1 MLFIG
6 FVLMSAW
13 VSATNMLPVIPVLVA
28 SVMFLFIV
36 FFFSVKITLGRKL
49 FCFFTS
55 IMLGAFCLLYSISL
69 MADFEAAND
78 LWASTRLLTIESC
91 LVSLGLS
98 ALILIAFFKI
108 LTKDLPMLLREE
120 RINVIWDFLFLLPF
134 CATVLIWWLTPIYPK
149 ILLMG
154 RARVFMLA
162 LQPMIPLTVLLIY
175 YLLWWVAA
183 KMSESAKLQEENT
196 LLTME
201 SKRYEEL
208 RNYMEE
214 TSELRHNFRQHIL
227 VIKKLSNAGKFDEL
241 QDYLAQFEDIA
252 DKSYARYCENIAVDA
267 VASYYTAFAENQN
280 IKIEWDLKLPH
291 NIPLKEAEY
300 CAILGNLLEN
310 SLRAVK
316 DLSQE
321 RRYVNV
327 ISSLLSDTI
336 VGISIDNPFSGK
348 IKFGRNGLPRSER
361 EGHGIGLVSVMNT
374 VKRYDG
380 TMKVTADRNIFSVD
394 IVLHCNS

>member
-1 MLFIG
+1 
-6 FVLMSAW
+6 
-13 VSATNMLPVIPVLVA
+13 MLPVIPMLVA
-28 SVMFLFIV
+28 SVMFLFLV

-55 IMLGAFCLLYSISL
+55 IMLGAFCLLYAIIL
-69 MADFEAAND
+69 MANFEAVND
-78 LWASTRLLTIESC
+78 LWESTRLLTLESG

-120 RINVIWDFLFLLPF
+120 RINGMWDFLFLIPLM
-134 CATVLIWWLTPIYPK
+134 ALLLIGWITPEYPK
-149 ILLMG
+149 YLLLG
-154 RARVFMLA
+154 RYRIITLVVLP
-162 LQPMIPLTVLLIY
+162 LIPFIVLLIY

-183 KMSESAKLQEENT
+183 KFSESARLQQEST
-196 LLTME
+196 MLQME

-252 DKSYARYCENIAVDA
+252 DKSYAGYCENIAVDA

-321 RRYVNV
+321 RRY
-327 ISSLLSDTI
+327 
-336 VGISIDNPFSGK
+336 
-348 IKFGRNGLPRSER
+348 
-361 EGHGIGLVSVMNT
+361 
-374 VKRYDG
+374 DG